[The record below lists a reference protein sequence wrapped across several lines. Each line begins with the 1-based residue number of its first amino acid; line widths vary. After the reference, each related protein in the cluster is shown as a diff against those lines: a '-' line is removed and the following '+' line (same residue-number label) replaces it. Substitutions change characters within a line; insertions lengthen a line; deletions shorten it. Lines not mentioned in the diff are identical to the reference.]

1 MLTLSAFRWQAVRT
15 RVGTRR
21 TRWTYGSAPVCK
33 LQVGRGLFVAPET
46 TCDSRS
52 ARKFLKNKKFRAD
65 LVFPPR
71 PYREIQGGPGF
82 ILIFKLSRYLAE
94 SAAGEPRDAA
104 LYYGPHPARFDS

>member
-52 ARKFLKNKKFRAD
+52 ARKFLRQKFRVD
-65 LVFPPR
+65 GLSGPVDQSIR
-71 PYREIQGGPGF
+71 PAIIF
-82 ILIFKLSRYLAE
+82 IRNNRWRTYCLTTTWIYS
-94 SAAGEPRDAA
+94 
-104 LYYGPHPARFDS
+104 HIIPA